1 MISER
6 QFINEWDGMESAF
19 NITHKTKVTDWW
31 FKELEESC
39 DYEPY
44 KETVRQLIYS
54 LKFFPKPVEFRTQY
68 NIVVHEMY
76 GVKELKTCGFCF
88 DGMIRFKSK
97 DDDYGS
103 VAFCSKCYPNRK
115 GAVNPH
121 YVRVEDWESD
131 PDKYNRPDSPLP
143 KDEAKRLI
151 RDIIEVVD
159 KVGRRF
165 GKHEPKGPHKQM
177 EEQRRQEN
185 IKRVQNEMDYQE
197 AG

>member
-6 QFINEWDGMESAF
+6 EFISEWDGMESAF

-44 KETVRQLIYS
+44 KETVRRLIYS
-54 LKFFPKPVEFRTQY
+54 LSFFPKPKEFREEY
-68 NIVVHEMY
+68 NIVVHQMY
-76 GVKELKTCGFCF
+76 GAKELKTCGFCF

-97 DDDYGS
+97 DDNGS
-103 VAFCSKCYPNRK
+103 VAFCLLCYPNRK

-121 YVRVEDWESD
+121 YVKASDWESD
-131 PDKYNRPDSPLP
+131 PGKYNQPDSPLSREESL
-143 KDEAKRLI
+143 KWV
-151 RDIIEVVD
+151 RDIIEVSG
-159 KVGRRF
+159 KVGKRF
-165 GKHEPKGPHKQM
+165 GKAELKGPHKQM

-185 IKRVQNEMDYQE
+185 IKRVQDEMEYITND
-197 AG
+197 